1 MLYSRAIIAAALIF
15 LSGSIT
21 ALANP
26 TVELVVSTTP
36 GGSQDLATREL
47 QKALTSVDSSR
58 DYVVVY
64 KPGAAGAIAYNYAV
78 KSNTPALIM
87 MASGTFSEVSLNKT
101 MAEIEKEATLI
112 GPVWK
117 SPGVLATGAK
127 SGINSLDDLIRRGQ
141 QKRITCGAASKAIKL
156 ALDDFMIHSKM
167 KDAEVILYKGTQE
180 GMTGLING
188 DLDCWLDGL
197 NGPLDALSQSGKLKI
212 IASSENRAPQT
223 LPNLPTMKSRL
234 PADSSF
240 YYSWWLTIG
249 VPECKDDQFCKE
261 IVPVLHR
268 AIKTLKSTETLKIQQ
283 PDQYNRQFF
292 VNWANFIQKISKD
305 TKSQ

>member
-1 MLYSRAIIAAALIF
+1 
-15 LSGSIT
+15 
-21 ALANP
+21 
-26 TVELVVSTTP
+26 
-36 GGSQDLATREL
+36 
-47 QKALTSVDSSR
+47 
-58 DYVVVY
+58 
-64 KPGAAGAIAYNYAV
+64 
-78 KSNTPALIM
+78 
-87 MASGTFSEVSLNKT
+87 
-101 MAEIEKEATLI
+101 
-112 GPVWK
+112 
-117 SPGVLATGAK
+117 
-127 SGINSLDDLIRRGQ
+127 
-141 QKRITCGAASKAIKL
+141 
-156 ALDDFMIHSKM
+156 M